1 MGHERRKDLHEPGG
15 NGLVLVGVVLPR
27 RNLRRPRRECRVGRN
42 HTERDL
48 PLVDLRPQPIPALV
62 ERALES
68 LNPFRGDMVR
78 RMHRSRSEVAEER
91 AMRSRRLLTLDP
103 GDRLVGEILG
113 QVVVVTTEVG
123 FDRRGLVIDRRLPV
137 RRLGTDDAVK
147 AIEAHPG
154 GPSVKGPRRALLPRR
169 REMPFAEGARAVAVP
184 PQDLG
189 DGGRLLRD
197 CAVVPGKAVRDL
209 GDAAHVH
216 RMMIS
221 ASEKSCPSGGT
232 QRRRVEL
239 VVAKPGTRHPVDCR
253 GGHRAAECA
262 AGAEADVVEQ
272 DQDDVGGIGWRPQS
286 LKGNGLGL
294 VEESANGA
302 GERRRRVR

>member
-1 MGHERRKDLHEPGG
+1 
-15 NGLVLVGVVLPR
+15 
-27 RNLRRPRRECRVGRN
+27 
-42 HTERDL
+42 
-48 PLVDLRPQPIPALV
+48 
-62 ERALES
+62 
-68 LNPFRGDMVR
+68 
-78 RMHRSRSEVAEER
+78 MHRGRSEVAEER

-137 RRLGTDDAVK
+137 RRLGTDDAVE

-221 ASEKSCPSGGT
+221 AGEKSCPSGGT

-239 VVAKPGTRHPVDCR
+239 VVAKPGTRHPIDCW
-253 GGHRAAECA
+253 GGHRAAERA
-262 AGAEADVVEQ
+262 AGAEADVIEE
-272 DQDDVGGIGWRPQS
+272 DQDDIGGAGRRPQS
-286 LKGNGLGL
+286 LKGYGLGL
-294 VEESANGA
+294 VDEAADGD
-302 GERRRRVR
+302 GERRRRVRQAITAHADSMLARSKQSITWRIRTA